1 MDERIENDNPEGS
14 GGIALPG
21 FIALE
26 SGEGRVPVAIAWS
39 LPDGRIK
46 HTLIQPDEAWLDD
59 EAASLGDYGLDELL
73 TLGASVRDVVREL
86 EADHYGNRLYSS
98 DCDEDAAALARLF
111 EAVRGDPFV
120 EMESA
125 ATLYADREE
134 WRLQR
139 SELMGELGLEPGRAE
154 HELQTL
160 LTLHVR
166 FLEENLTG
174 D

>member
-1 MDERIENDNPEGS
+1 MDENDENFRWIE
-14 GGIALPG
+14 LPG

-26 SGEGRVPVAIAWS
+26 SGEGQIPVAIAWS

-46 HTLIQPDEAWLDD
+46 HTLIQPDEVWLDD

-98 DCDEDAAALARLF
+98 DCDEDGAALARLF
-111 EAVRGDPFV
+111 EAVRGAPFV
-120 EMESA
+120 EVERA
-125 ATLYADREE
+125 DALYADREE

-139 SELMGELGLEPGRAE
+139 GELMGELGLEPGRAE

-166 FLEENLTG
+166 FLEEG
-174 D
+174 AVED